1 MEPFMHLAATTAAA
15 VAAAAVIG
23 TTGCLDPLVKDQP
36 GASAN
41 LLPAGT
47 VVPNAVDNLDLKVQL
62 TLNDGLD
69 DSAFTANKGVVRLGT
84 GVSGGATNVGFWS
97 FGPATQ
103 APSPIYKFFQMT
115 DAGLVPIAHP
125 PLLDALPGDHGYG
138 AIHEINQVVVTDAYN
153 GELITT
159 IDALADAIDLGLV
172 NEPTPLILMPGMTM
186 PGKYFVDCP
195 VVLPN
200 TTLDVGNM
208 MTAAPETMYARGYTV
223 TAFEFGGALGVQ
235 PIPAGGVLM
244 PTSQVSYL
252 REQFKNYDT
261 TRPIFQATIPTV
273 TPPPLMPNYTP
284 LSVVVNV
291 DLAPGVLASMIT
303 KDSDLFTRSSTGAI
317 TGTTNLVNTFQV
329 TTSIQ
334 LLQLQFVDGMP

>member
-1 MEPFMHLAATTAAA
+1 MHFAATTAA
-15 VAAAAVIG
+15 VAAAVVIG

-36 GASAN
+36 GASSH

-47 VVPNAVDNLDLKVQL
+47 TVPKAVDNPDLKVQI

-69 DSAFTANKGVVRLGT
+69 DTAFAANMTVPRGMGQSAGVVP
-84 GVSGGATNVGFWS
+84 GVRFWS

-115 DAGLVPIAHP
+115 SSGLMPIAHP

-138 AIHEINQVVVTDAYN
+138 PIHGINQVVVTDTYN

-159 IDALADAIDLGLV
+159 MDALADAIDLGLV
-172 NEPTPLILMPGMTM
+172 NEPVPLKM
-186 PGKYFVDCP
+186 FVDCP

-200 TTLDVGNM
+200 TKLDVGGTTM
-208 MTAAPETMYARGYTV
+208 QAAPETMYARGYTV
-223 TAFEFGGALGVQ
+223 TAFEFGGPLGVQ

-244 PTSQVSYL
+244 PTSQVSFL
-252 REQFKNYDT
+252 REPGKIYDT

-273 TPPPLMPNYTP
+273 MPPAAMPNYTP

-291 DLAPGVLASMIT
+291 DLAPTFPASTIT

-317 TGTTNLVNTFQV
+317 TGTTAAVTAFQV

-334 LLQLQFVDGMP
+334 LLQLQFMDGMP

>member
-1 MEPFMHLAATTAAA
+1 MRIAATTAAA
-15 VAAAAVIG
+15 LAAAAAVIG
-23 TTGCLDPLVKDQP
+23 TTGCLDPLVKDTP
-36 GASAN
+36 GASTH

-47 VVPNAVDNLDLKVQL
+47 TVPNAVDNPDLKVQI

-69 DSAFTANKGVVRLGT
+69 DATFMANAGVVLRGT
-84 GVSGGATNVGFWS
+84 GMSGGSPVRFWS

-115 DAGLVPIAHP
+115 ASGLVPIAHP
-125 PLLDALPGDHGYG
+125 ALLDALPGDHGYG
-138 AIHEINQVVVTDAYN
+138 PIHEINQVVVTDAYN

-172 NEPTPLILMPGMTM
+172 NQPTPVLSLPGMTT

-200 TTLDVGNM
+200 TKLDVGG
-208 MTAAPETMYARGYTV
+208 TASTAMPEMMYARGYTV
-223 TAFEFGGALGVQ
+223 WAFEFGGAPGIQ
-235 PIPAGGVLM
+235 AIPAGGVLM
-244 PTSQVSYL
+244 PTSQVSFL
-252 REQFKNYDT
+252 REPQKIYDT

-273 TPPPLMPNYTP
+273 MPPPLMPSYTP

-291 DLAPGVLASMIT
+291 DLAPGFPASMIT
-303 KDSDLFTRSSTGAI
+303 KDSDLFMRKPTGEI
-317 TGTTNLVNTFQV
+317 TGTTSAVMSFQV

-334 LLQLQFVDGMP
+334 LLQLQFMDGMP

>member
-1 MEPFMHLAATTAAA
+1 MEPFMHAATTAAA
-15 VAAAAVIG
+15 VAAVAVIG
-23 TTGCLDPLVKDQP
+23 ATGCLGPLVKDQP
-36 GASAN
+36 GASTN

-47 VVPNAVDNLDLKVQL
+47 VVPDATTNLDLKVQI

-69 DSAFTANKGVVRLGT
+69 DTAFALNMTIPLRMGM
-84 GVSGGATNVGFWS
+84 SGGKPVGYWS

-103 APSPIYKFFQMT
+103 APSPIYKFFKMT
-115 DAGLVPIAHP
+115 ASGLAPIAHP

-138 AIHEINQVVVTDAYN
+138 PIHEINQVVVTDAYN

-186 PGKYFVDCP
+186 PGKYFVDCT

-200 TTLDVGNM
+200 TKLEVGGTM
-208 MTAAPETMYARGYTV
+208 LQALPETMYARGYTV
-223 TAFEFGGALGVQ
+223 TAFEFGGAFGVQ

-244 PTSQVSYL
+244 PTSQVSFL
-252 REQFKNYDT
+252 RVPGGIYDT
-261 TRPIFQATIPTV
+261 AHPVFQAIPPMG

-291 DLAPGVLASMIT
+291 DLVPMAPAIT
-303 KDSDLFTRSSTGAI
+303 SDDQLFKRSPTGAI
-317 TGTTNLVNTFQV
+317 TGTQPAVAAFQV
-329 TTSIQ
+329 TSSIQ
-334 LLQLQFVDGMP
+334 LLQLQFMDGML

>member
-1 MEPFMHLAATTAAA
+1 MHIAATAAA
-15 VAAAAVIG
+15 WALAMG
-23 TTGCLDPLVKDQP
+23 TTGCLNPLVEDKP
-36 GASAN
+36 GASAH

-47 VVPNAVDNLDLKVQL
+47 PVPSAIDNPDLKVQL

-69 DSAFTANKGVVRLGT
+69 DAAFTANAGVVQRGT
-84 GVSGGATNVGFWS
+84 GMSGGASVRFWS

-103 APSPIYKFFQMT
+103 APSPIYKFFKMT
-115 DAGLVPIAHP
+115 ASGLSPIAHP

-138 AIHEINQVVVTDAYN
+138 PIHGINQVIVTDAYN

-159 IDALADAIDLGLV
+159 MDALADAIDLGLV
-172 NEPTPLILMPGMTM
+172 NEPVPIKM
-186 PGKYFVDCP
+186 FVDCP

-200 TTLDVGNM
+200 TKLDVGG
-208 MTAAPETMYARGYTV
+208 TPPQQALPETMYARGYTV
-223 TAFEFGGALGVQ
+223 TAFEFGGALEVQ

-244 PTSQVSYL
+244 PTNQVSFL
-252 REQFKNYDT
+252 REPGKIYDT

-273 TPPPLMPNYTP
+273 TPPTAMPNYTP

-291 DLAPGVLASMIT
+291 DLANGVTADTIT
-303 KDSDLFTRSSTGAI
+303 KDSDLFVRSSTGAI
-317 TGTTNLVNTFQV
+317 TGTQPGVAAFQV

-334 LLQLQFVDGMP
+334 LLQLQFTDGMP